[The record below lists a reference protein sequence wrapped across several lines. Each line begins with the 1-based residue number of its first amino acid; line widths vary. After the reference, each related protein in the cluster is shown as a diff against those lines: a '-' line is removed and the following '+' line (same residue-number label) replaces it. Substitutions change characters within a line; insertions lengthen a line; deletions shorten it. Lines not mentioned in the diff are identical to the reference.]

1 MIKRPL
7 KSGGHIDAPYCTEFS
22 TNFRDAHPTG
32 RSEAF
37 FSTIRNRARK
47 AAPTR
52 VTSGL
57 VYPSDESQCRAPRR
71 DPHDALHL
79 ARGYR
84 LRLVGARRR
93 RTPVPELRT
102 DDARL

>member
-1 MIKRPL
+1 MLSQAISRQQLMPMRSRL
-7 KSGGHIDAPYCTEFS
+7 QFVSVS
-22 TNFRDAHPTG
+22 TVPSIIR
-32 RSEAF
+32 
-37 FSTIRNRARK
+37 STIRNRARK

-57 VYPSDESQCRAPRR
+57 VYPSDESPCRAPRG

-79 ARGYR
+79 ARGSR